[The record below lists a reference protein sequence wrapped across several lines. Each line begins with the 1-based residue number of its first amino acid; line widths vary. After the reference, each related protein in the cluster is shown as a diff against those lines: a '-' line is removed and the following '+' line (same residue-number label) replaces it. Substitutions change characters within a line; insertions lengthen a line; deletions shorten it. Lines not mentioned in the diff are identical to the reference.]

1 MDPVKLKEFFY
12 MLGLRPSAKTYGYE
26 IREQVIKGKVLR
38 YAQWLHPRAYSVKVA
53 DYEVDRLTWFLK
65 EGDVAIDIG
74 AHTGDTTM
82 PMAIAVGPK
91 GCVLAFEANK
101 YVFATL
107 EANSKLNQEIGKI
120 YAYNLAVTEENRP
133 YEFSYNDPGFMNG
146 GAVEKTRSFRRGDFF
161 RQTVQGVRL
170 EDFLKDKHAELVHRI
185 RYIKIDAEGS
195 DLPILKSMR
204 ELLLE
209 LKPIVQAEVM
219 QRTPASYRYEM
230 FDFLTELGYHIRRV
244 GPSETHEEI
253 SREEMLESDSFD
265 LLCIHRS
272 EVALLQKV
280 A

>member
-1 MDPVKLKEFFY
+1 M
-12 MLGLRPSAKTYGYE
+12 
-26 IREQVIKGKVLR
+26 
-38 YAQWLHPRAYSVKVA
+38 
-53 DYEVDRLTWFLK
+53 
-65 EGDVAIDIG
+65 
-74 AHTGDTTM
+74 
-82 PMAIAVGPK
+82 
-91 GCVLAFEANK
+91 
-101 YVFATL
+101 
-107 EANSKLNQEIGKI
+107 
-120 YAYNLAVTEENRP
+120 
-133 YEFSYNDPGFMNG
+133 
-146 GAVEKTRSFRRGDFF
+146 EKTRSFRRGDFF

-253 SREEMLESDSFD
+253 SREEMLENDSFD